1 MIQLLHV
8 YKEYGGGLPALDD
21 INLAIEKGEFVFV
34 TGPSGAGKTTL
45 LKLLTGEERASSGQI
60 QVLGKNLSYLKDSS
74 LPYLRRNIGYIFQD
88 FRLIQQKSVFENV
101 ALPLRII
108 GLSQEQIRP
117 RVQEVLRSVGLG
129 HRADTYPIQLSGGE
143 QQRVA
148 IARALVNRPS
158 ILLADEPTGNLDEQL
173 GWEIFALLKEINA
186 YGATVLVAT
195 HQQGIPKKVHRRS
208 ISLEKGKIIYDEA
221 IISG

>member
-1 MIQLLHV
+1 MIQLFHV
-8 YKEYGGGLPALDD
+8 YKEFGGGLPALDD

-45 LKLLTGEERASSGQI
+45 LKLLTGQERASSGQV
-60 QVLGKNLSYLKDSS
+60 QVLGKNLSNLKDSS

-88 FRLIQQKSVFENV
+88 FRLIQQKTVFENV
-101 ALPLRII
+101 ALPLQII

-173 GWEIFALLKEINA
+173 GWEIFTLLKEINA

-195 HQQGIPKKVHRRS
+195 HQQGIPKKVHRRR

-221 IISG
+221 MISG

>member
-1 MIQLLHV
+1 MIQMFHV
-8 YKEYGGGLPALDD
+8 YKEYEGNLPALDD
-21 INLAIEKGEFVFV
+21 INLTIEKGEFVFI

-45 LKLLTGEERASSGQI
+45 LRLLTGEEKASSGQI

-88 FRLIQQKSVFENV
+88 FRLIQQKTVFENV

-117 RVQEVLRSVGLG
+117 RVCEVLRSVGLG
-129 HRADTYPIQLSGGE
+129 HRADSYPIHLSGGE
-143 QQRVA
+143 KQRVA

-158 ILLADEPTGNLDEQL
+158 ILLADEPTGNLDEQT
-173 GWEIFALLKEINA
+173 GWEIFTLIKEINA

-195 HQQGIPKKVHRRS
+195 HQQGIPKKVNRRR

-221 IISG
+221 MYSV